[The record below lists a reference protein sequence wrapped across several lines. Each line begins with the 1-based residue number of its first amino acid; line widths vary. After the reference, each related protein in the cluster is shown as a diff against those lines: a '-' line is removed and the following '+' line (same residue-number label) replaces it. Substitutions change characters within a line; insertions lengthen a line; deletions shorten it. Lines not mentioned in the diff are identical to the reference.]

1 MLINEKVN
9 RMWDFLSVETI
20 AITIPGYSM
29 SYIELIGTIL
39 YLWSVWLISKRLIL
53 TWPVGIASVLLYM
66 VLFYQIRLYSD
77 MLEQVYY
84 LGASAYGWWSWHNSA
99 KNGEQVTGF
108 RYNTPRWLI
117 FWAVITIVIS
127 IFAGNLISRIHLLFP
142 FIFPEAASFP
152 YIDAL
157 TTIMS
162 FTAMWLMAQK
172 NIESWVYWIIVD
184 VIGIWLYSVKE
195 VRFISLLYVVLL
207 MMAIY
212 GLIVWNKIWLVR
224 KKQTLSN

>member
-1 MLINEKVN
+1 
-9 RMWDFLSVETI
+9 
-20 AITIPGYSM
+20 M

-39 YLWSVWLISKRLIL
+39 YLWSVWLMTKRLVL
-53 TWPVGIASVLLYM
+53 TWPVGIASVLLYI

-77 MLEQVYY
+77 TLEQIYY
-84 LGASAYGWWSWHNSA
+84 LGASAYGWWVWSKSA
-99 KNGEQVTGF
+99 KNDEQITGF
-108 RYNTPRWLI
+108 KYNSPRWLI
-117 FWAVITIVIS
+117 FWVAITIVIS
-127 IFAGNLISRIHLLFP
+127 IFAGNLMSRIHLLFP
-142 FIFPEAASFP
+142 IIFPEAASFP

-184 VIGIWLYSVKE
+184 VIGIWLYFVKE

-207 MMAIY
+207 IMAIY
-212 GLIVWNKIWLVR
+212 GLILWNKIWLAR
-224 KKQTLSN
+224 KKNYPPV

>member
-1 MLINEKVN
+1 
-9 RMWDFLSVETI
+9 
-20 AITIPGYSM
+20 M

-39 YLWSVWLISKRLIL
+39 YLWSVWLITKRLVL

-77 MLEQVYY
+77 TLEQVYY
-84 LGASAYGWWSWHNSA
+84 LGASAYGWWVWNKSP
-99 KNGEQVTGF
+99 KNDEQITDM

-117 FWAVITIVIS
+117 FWAVLTILVS
-127 IFAGNLISRIHLLFP
+127 VFVGNLMSRIHILFP
-142 FIFPEAASFP
+142 VIFPEAASFP

-184 VIGIWLYSVKE
+184 LIGVWLYFVKD
-195 VRFISLLYVVLL
+195 VRFISLLYVLLLL
-207 MMAIY
+207 MAVNGLRSWNMA
-212 GLIVWNKIWLVR
+212 WKVR
-224 KKQTLSN
+224 KSIDTTQL